1 MKKQLIFSLLMAL
14 MFLTGTAFAGNG
26 MMNGSSSPMQKNSN
40 MEMQYMSPQHQMNG
54 GMMTNNKQGCDSAQQ
69 LSVMIKMMTNPT
81 MIKMMAQMKGLS
93 KTARGQMLNRHMK
106 MVQELID
113 ANKKVNC
120 SKSQKAGMVNMLTN
134 PEMVKFMSQMEG
146 MTTKGRT
153 MMMRNNASMMMQMMR
168 MGMMGGNSMMMNSK
182 NGMMNGNDNMSSGNM
197 GNMNMSQNTSAK
209 AHMTKKNPIIRKG
222 VINVNAIDKNHDGK
236 LYEDVM
242 DWNVISDKPGTC
254 PICGMK
260 LREFTVQQVKENLK
274 KHGFKCK

>member
-1 MKKQLIFSLLMAL
+1 MKKQIIFSLLMAL

-26 MMNGSSSPMQKNSN
+26 MMNGSSSPMQRNSN
-40 MEMQYMSPQHQMNG
+40 MEPQYMPPQHQMTG

-113 ANKKVNC
+113 ANKKINC

-134 PEMVKFMSQMEG
+134 PGMVKFMSQMEG
-146 MTTKGRT
+146 MTAKGRT
-153 MMMRNNASMMMQMMR
+153 MMMRNNASMMMRMMR
-168 MGMMGGNSMMMNSK
+168 MGMMGGNGMMMNES
-182 NGMMNGNDNMSSGNM
+182 GNMSSSNM
-197 GNMNMSQNTSAK
+197 GNMNMSQNTGTKSQ
-209 AHMTKKNPIIRKG
+209 MSKKNPIIRKG

-242 DWNVISDKPGTC
+242 DWNVISDKPVTC

-260 LREFTVQQVKENLK
+260 LREFTVQQVKANLK
-274 KHGFKCK
+274 KHGFKYK